1 VPVPADD
8 DVVVHGDPER
18 LCDLRDLP
26 RHLDIG
32 TRRSRIAGGMVV
44 DQTTLR
50 ASALISLV
58 FLLRARQQGTWI
70 GGGKQCLIVMIPL
83 PHFCSR
89 ELVFSHGWSINS
101 HPEQVRLASNSL
113 RESGHHR
120 LAASGQSTLMS
131 LVKR

>member
-1 VPVPADD
+1 MTVAPDD
-8 DVVVHGDPER
+8 DVVMHFNLKPT
-18 LCDLRDLP
+18 RDLDNSQCHVNVGA
-26 RHLDIG
+26 RG
-32 TRRSRIAGGMVV
+32 CGIASGMIVH
-44 DQTTLR
+44 QTTLR
-50 ASALISLV
+50 APALISLV